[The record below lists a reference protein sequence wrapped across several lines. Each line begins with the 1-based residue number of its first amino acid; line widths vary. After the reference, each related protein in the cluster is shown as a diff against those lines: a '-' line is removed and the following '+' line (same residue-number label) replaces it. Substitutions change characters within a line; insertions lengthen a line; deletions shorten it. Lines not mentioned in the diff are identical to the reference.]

1 MKACKD
7 YENLLPLY
15 ASGDLSSTDHNKV
28 SEHLK
33 ECKECRDYQLSLSAI
48 TAVMKRDSVEMTPG
62 YGAELVVALNRR
74 LDRRSIWQKRL
85 FWTIPAFAT
94 AMAVVVITIISL
106 IRTEPVD
113 NQWVAELNREYDYLN
128 FIDAGYFGEIPV
140 DDSDISNGEID
151 LSTDDLY
158 RDAVYHIVENPQISD
173 VDSYLLATANLDD
186 EDFEKVIE
194 QLKYEIL

>member
-7 YENLLPLY
+7 YEDLLPLY
-15 ASGDLSSTDHNKV
+15 VSGDLSSTDHNKV
-28 SEHLK
+28 NEHLK

-48 TAVMKRDSVEMTPG
+48 TAVMERDVVEMSPS

-74 LDRRSIWQKRL
+74 LDRRSTWQKRL
-85 FWTIPAFAT
+85 LWTIPAFAT
-94 AMAVVVITIISL
+94 AMAVVVITVISL
-106 IRTEPVD
+106 IKTEPAG
-113 NQWVAELNREYDYLN
+113 NQWIAEMDRERDYLN
-128 FIDAGYFGEIPV
+128 FTDAGYFGEILV
-140 DDSDISNGEID
+140 NDSDISNGDTD

-158 RDAVYHIVENPQISD
+158 RGAVYHIVGNPQISD

>member
-7 YENLLPLY
+7 YEDLLPLY

-62 YGAELVVALNRR
+62 YGVELVVALNRR
-74 LDRRSIWQKRL
+74 LDRRSTWQKRL

-106 IRTEPVD
+106 IETEPAGS
-113 NQWVAELNREYDYLN
+113 QWVAELNREYDYLN
-128 FIDAGYFGEIPV
+128 FTDAGYFGEIPV
-140 DDSDISNGEID
+140 DDSDISNGDVD

>member
-7 YENLLPLY
+7 YEDLLPLY
-15 ASGDLSSTDHNKV
+15 ASGDLSSTDHEKV
-28 SEHLK
+28 GQHLK

-48 TAVMKRDSVEMTPG
+48 TAVMEQDSVEMTPG

-74 LDRRSIWQKRL
+74 LDRKSTWQKRL
-85 FWTIPAFAT
+85 LWTIPAFAT
-94 AMAVVVITIISL
+94 AMAVVVITVISL
-106 IRTEPVD
+106 IKIEPAD
-113 NQWVAELNREYDYLN
+113 NQWIAELDWERNYLDFTN
-128 FIDAGYFGEIPV
+128 TGYFGEILA
-140 DDSDISNGEID
+140 DNSDISNGDVD
-151 LSTDDLY
+151 LSTDDFY
-158 RDAVYHIVENPQISD
+158 RDAAYQIVENPQISD

>member
-1 MKACKD
+1 MKSCKD
-7 YENLLPLY
+7 YEDLLPLY
-15 ASGDLSSTDHNKV
+15 TSGDLSSTDHNKV

-62 YGAELVVALNRR
+62 YGAELVVALNGR
-74 LDRRSIWQKRL
+74 LDRRSTWQKRL
-85 FWTIPAFAT
+85 LWTIPAFAT

-106 IRTEPVD
+106 IETEPAG
-113 NQWVAELNREYDYLN
+113 NQWVAELNRERDYLN
-128 FIDAGYFGEIPV
+128 FTDTGYFGEIPV
-140 DDSDISNGEID
+140 DDSDISNGDID

-158 RDAVYHIVENPQISD
+158 RDAVYQIVENPQISE
-173 VDSYLLATANLDD
+173 VDSYLLATANLDN

>member
-7 YENLLPLY
+7 YEDLLPLY

-62 YGAELVVALNRR
+62 YGVELVVALNRR
-74 LDRRSIWQKRL
+74 LDRRSTWQKRL

-106 IRTEPVD
+106 IRTEPAG

-128 FIDAGYFGEIPV
+128 FTDAGYFGEILIN
-140 DDSDISNGEID
+140 DSNISNGDID

>member
-7 YENLLPLY
+7 YEDLLPLY
-15 ASGDLSSTDHNKV
+15 VSGDLSSTDYNKV
-28 SEHLK
+28 NEHLK

-48 TAVMKRDSVEMTPG
+48 TAVMEQDNVEISPS
-62 YGAELVVALNRR
+62 YGAELVVELNRR
-74 LDRRSIWQKRL
+74 LDRRSAWQKRL
-85 FWTIPAFAT
+85 LWTIPAVAT

-106 IRTEPVD
+106 IKTEPAG
-113 NQWVAELNREYDYLN
+113 NQWIAELDRERDYID
-128 FIDAGYFGEIPV
+128 FTDAGYFGEIPV
-140 DDSDISNGEID
+140 DDSDISNGDVD
-151 LSTDDLY
+151 LSTGDLY
-158 RDAVYHIVENPQISD
+158 RDAVYQIVENPQISE